1 MSNVSESIFSAACPV
16 SLRARAVRFTFP
28 YISSHLSQS
37 EIGNILI
44 ALSKHS
50 ELNFCAYFFF
60 QVTGKSQKLRR
71 EGKYY
76 GIYSDERS
84 DLAYCLRG
92 HSRRAADASRTQAR
106 AHEEV
111 TVEDL
116 DLLHQNI
123 RQATQRI
130 LQLGQSINDVGAY
143 ADQVGRQTRRDAKAD
158 AHADRVSQ
166 HACQDAIAHA
176 HAVGRD
182 AKKNA
187 LEGDA
192 HTLQNANAYTNQK
205 SD

>member
-1 MSNVSESIFSAACPV
+1 MEFIQMKGLTLPIACAA
-16 SLRARAVRFTFP
+16 
-28 YISSHLSQS
+28 
-37 EIGNILI
+37 ILGG
-44 ALSKHS
+44 L
-50 ELNFCAYFFF
+50 LMP
-60 QVTGKSQKLRR
+60 
-71 EGKYY
+71 
-76 GIYSDERS
+76 
-84 DLAYCLRG
+84 
-92 HSRRAADASRTQAR
+92 SRTQAR

-111 TVEDL
+111 TVGDFA
-116 DLLHQNI
+116 LLHQNI

-158 AHADRVSQ
+158 ADAVSQ
-166 HACQDAIAHA
+166 HARQDAIAHA

-205 SD
+205 SDRVQQAATAYAN